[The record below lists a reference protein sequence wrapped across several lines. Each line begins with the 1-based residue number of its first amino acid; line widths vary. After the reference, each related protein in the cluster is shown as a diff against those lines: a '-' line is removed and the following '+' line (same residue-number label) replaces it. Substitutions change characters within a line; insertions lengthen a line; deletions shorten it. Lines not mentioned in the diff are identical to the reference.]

1 MHKVFSDHFARKE
14 NILTRLDAR
23 VKIIFCIAAL
33 VITLAS
39 PVVYAPLAVVAMS
52 MFSLLAISI
61 PFKIIIFRM
70 GASLGIA
77 FSILL
82 IKVLFYH
89 DNPNSEMLTISKLLG
104 ASSVTLFLSMTTSLD
119 KLLFACSWFKMPRV
133 WLEICLFAYRYI
145 FVLLEDATTVI
156 DAQRVRLGY
165 SRITGTLRSVGTLA
179 AAIIIR
185 AYDQSVATYEAMML
199 RGYKGRMQDLS
210 QEERLTL
217 ADAAAACV
225 FFAILL
231 SLLVLN
237 QIELI
242 AKRFS

>member
-1 MHKVFSDHFARKE
+1 MNKVFSDYFARKE

-23 VKIIFCIAAL
+23 VKIIFCIAAII
-33 VITLAS
+33 ITLSS
-39 PVVYAPLAVVAMS
+39 PAVYVPFAVVSMS
-52 MFSLLAISI
+52 MISLLAIRI

-70 GASLGIA
+70 GASLGIVVT
-77 FSILL
+77 ILF
-82 IKVLFYH
+82 IKLLLHH
-89 DNPNSEMLTISKLLG
+89 DDPNSAILSMSKLIG
-104 ASSVTLFLSMTTSLD
+104 VSSVTLFLSMTTALD
-119 KLLFACSWFKMPRV
+119 RLLAACSWFKMPRV

-156 DAQRVRLGY
+156 DAQKVRLGY
-165 SRITGTLRSVGTLA
+165 SKIKVTLRSIGTLA

-199 RGYKGRMQDLS
+199 RGYKGRMQNLS
-210 QEERLTL
+210 QEERPTLT
-217 ADAAAACV
+217 DAAAACV

-237 QIELI
+237 HIEQI
-242 AKRFS
+242 AMRFS